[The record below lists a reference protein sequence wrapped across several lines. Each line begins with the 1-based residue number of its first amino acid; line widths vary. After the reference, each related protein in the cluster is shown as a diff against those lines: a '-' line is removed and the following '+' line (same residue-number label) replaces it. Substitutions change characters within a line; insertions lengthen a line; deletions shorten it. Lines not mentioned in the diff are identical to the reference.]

1 MENQDKNSYMMIPGA
16 IIIGALIVS
25 GAIVYSNNLP
35 ASGGSSAGQKA
46 AVTDDGN
53 GGQEPSSLAD
63 KVKPVTGDDHIRG
76 SIDAPIKIIEF
87 SDPECPFC
95 KRFHGTMKQAV
106 DEYGGKV
113 AWVYRHFPLESL
125 HSKAPREAQATECA
139 AELGGN
145 EKFWAYLDRIFEIT
159 PSNNGLDDAELPKIA
174 GYVGLNTQAFLSC
187 LNSGRH
193 KGSVDED
200 LQDALSSGGQGTP
213 YSILI
218 GPDGKK
224 TVINGAQPYSN
235 VKAIIDSAL

>member
-1 MENQDKNSYMMIPGA
+1 MEDKNSYMMIPSA

-25 GAIVYSNNLP
+25 GAIIYSNNLSES
-35 ASGGSSAGQKA
+35 AGSGNGQKA
-46 AVTDDGN
+46 AITDDN
-53 GGQEPSSLAD
+53 GGTQETANLAD
-63 KVKPVTGDDHIRG
+63 KVKPVTVNDHMRG
-76 SIDAPIKIIEF
+76 NIDAPIKIVEF
-87 SDPECPFC
+87 SDTECPFC
-95 KRFHGTMKQAV
+95 KRFHESMKQIV
-106 DEYGGKV
+106 DEYDGKV
-113 AWVYRHFPLESL
+113 AWVYRHFPLVSL

-159 PSNNGLDDAELPKIA
+159 PSNNGLDDGELPKIA

-187 LNSGRH
+187 LQSGRH
-193 KGSVDED
+193 KASVDED
-200 LQDALSSGGQGTP
+200 LEDALGSGGLGTP

-224 TVINGAQPYSN
+224 SVINGAQPYSN